1 MAAIA
6 AAAPFSARAWVATHG
21 DALHVDELFIE
32 KLKLA
37 ALDRFAL
44 DGGDALL
51 EFGDEVRADAAEA
64 YADTWVRE
72 GLEALEAHAAS
83 GRSLRRA
90 PKPADVDALVRV
102 REERSRADGPREQF
116 RENSERPCEVERSAA
131 IGLQASLVESRRQ
144 PGREVRL
151 VPASDVF
158 DEKTIDVPACCL
170 DAPRLY
176 GATHDVV
183 NVRKLFDDV
192 FCASDCAR
200 AAKTIIIAGRRSRRQ
215 GGKCSLGLGAAPS
228 DKVMGFVPFLG
239 WTSAGSL
246 DSARFFVLVHQR
258 CAFLAAKACKLT
270 VSDLRPAAC
279 FLLSYSPHDTKHP
292 LASDVASFGSKERGS
307 KASYSYSDA
316 HVDKAQVPAY
326 DVSAVLYFNTI
337 GSGFDGGGFA
347 FVDGDGDT
355 VVEPRA
361 GRLLVFSSGCEN
373 LHRVLA
379 VTRGTRFAMTM
390 WWSLRS

>member
-90 PKPADVDALVRV
+90 PKPADVDAL
-102 REERSRADGPREQF
+102 
-116 RENSERPCEVERSAA
+116 
-131 IGLQASLVESRRQ
+131 
-144 PGREVRL
+144 
-151 VPASDVF
+151 
-158 DEKTIDVPACCL
+158 
-170 DAPRLY
+170 
-176 GATHDVV
+176 
-183 NVRKLFDDV
+183 
-192 FCASDCAR
+192 
-200 AAKTIIIAGRRSRRQ
+200 
-215 GGKCSLGLGAAPS
+215 
-228 DKVMGFVPFLG
+228 
-239 WTSAGSL
+239 
-246 DSARFFVLVHQR
+246 
-258 CAFLAAKACKLT
+258 ACKLT

>member
-6 AAAPFSARAWVATHG
+6 AAAFSARAWVATHG

-51 EFGDEVRADAAEA
+51 EFGDEARADAAEA

-102 REERSRADGPREQF
+102 REEQPSGRTEEQF
-116 RENSERPCEVERSAA
+116 RRD
-131 IGLQASLVESRRQ
+131 
-144 PGREVRL
+144 VRL

-200 AAKTIIIAGRRSRRQ
+200 AAKAIIIAGRRSRRQ

-246 DSARFFVLVHQR
+246 DSARFFASVHER
-258 CAFLAAKACKLT
+258 CASVAAKA
-270 VSDLRPAAC
+270 
-279 FLLSYSPHDTKHP
+279 
-292 LASDVASFGSKERGS
+292 
-307 KASYSYSDA
+307 
-316 HVDKAQVPAY
+316 
-326 DVSAVLYFNTI
+326 N
-337 GSGFDGGGFA
+337 
-347 FVDGDGDT
+347 
-355 VVEPRA
+355 
-361 GRLLVFSSGCEN
+361 
-373 LHRVLA
+373 
-379 VTRGTRFAMTM
+379 
-390 WWSLRS
+390 